1 MKFRPRRGL
10 VIVSSLSLSREG
22 EDGGIPSGEETLC
35 HFGISPS
42 PTSLVFGLPMDFAI
56 VLISTATPLA
66 SQTE

>member
-10 VIVSSLSLSREG
+10 VIFSSLSHEG
-22 EDGGIPSGEETLC
+22 EDGGVPSGEETLC
-35 HFGISPS
+35 RFGISPS
-42 PTSLVFGLPMDFAI
+42 PTSLVFGLPMDIAI